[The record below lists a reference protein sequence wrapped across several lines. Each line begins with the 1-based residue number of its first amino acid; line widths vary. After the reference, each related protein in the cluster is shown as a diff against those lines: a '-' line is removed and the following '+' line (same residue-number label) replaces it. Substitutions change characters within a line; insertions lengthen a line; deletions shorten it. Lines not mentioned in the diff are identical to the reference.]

1 MGYVLSVAAGAL
13 AVALWAYLLGAR
25 GGFWRAQKAVL
36 PEAQPSFSGAVAAIV
51 PARNEAETIAAAL
64 ASLLAQRDGRI
75 HVFLVDDG
83 STDGTAQI
91 ARDTARGANA
101 EAVTIL
107 AGRPLPQGWSGKLW
121 AIEQGIARAREL
133 RPQFLLLTDA
143 DVVHAPGSV
152 AALAAF
158 VDEGGYDLASLL
170 VRLHC
175 ESAAERLLIPAF
187 VFFFFKLYPPTWIAD
202 PRRATAGA
210 AGGCLLIRPEA
221 LERAGGIA
229 AIRDQIIDD
238 CALARAVK
246 RRGGKVWLGL
256 TDSAASIRPYGSLA
270 AIGRMIA
277 RSAFN
282 QLRHSALLLA
292 GALLGLALTY
302 VAPVALLFSGRVL
315 PIALGAAAWALM
327 TAGYVPMVRFYRLNP
342 LWALA
347 LPLAALFYAG
357 AMVKSALDFW
367 SGRGGQW
374 KGRAQDRAAGA
385 P

>member
-1 MGYVLSVAAGAL
+1 M
-13 AVALWAYLLGAR
+13 
-25 GGFWRAQKAVL
+25 
-36 PEAQPSFSGAVAAIV
+36 
-51 PARNEAETIAAAL
+51 
-64 ASLLAQRDGRI
+64 
-75 HVFLVDDG
+75 
-83 STDGTAQI
+83 
-91 ARDTARGANA
+91 
-101 EAVTIL
+101 
-107 AGRPLPQGWSGKLW
+107 
-121 AIEQGIARAREL
+121 
-133 RPQFLLLTDA
+133 
-143 DVVHAPGSV
+143 
-152 AALAAF
+152 
-158 VDEGGYDLASLL
+158 
-170 VRLHC
+170 
-175 ESAAERLLIPAF
+175 
-187 VFFFFKLYPPTWIAD
+187 
-202 PRRATAGA
+202 
-210 AGGCLLIRPEA
+210 
-221 LERAGGIA
+221 
-229 AIRDQIIDD
+229 
-238 CALARAVK
+238 
-246 RRGGKVWLGL
+246 WLGL